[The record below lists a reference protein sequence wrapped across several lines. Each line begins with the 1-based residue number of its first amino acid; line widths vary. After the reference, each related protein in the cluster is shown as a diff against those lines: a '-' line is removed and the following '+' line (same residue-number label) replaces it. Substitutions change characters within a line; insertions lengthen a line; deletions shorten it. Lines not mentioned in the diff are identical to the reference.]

1 MKHKTLKLDKIRI
14 DGDTQPRAGI
24 STSLVA
30 DYAEA
35 MEAGNADFP
44 PAVVFFD
51 GADYWLADGFHRWHA
66 ANKNDLDGIY
76 CEIHNGTVDDARW
89 YSYSANQT
97 HGQRRSNADKEKA
110 VKAALLHPKGAGMS
124 DTSIAEHVG
133 VDVKTVG
140 KYRSELV
147 STMEIPESTSR
158 QGRDGRTIN
167 TTNIG
172 KGRDGPAASAKQA
185 DKPDIAI
192 DGESKPEKAEPGQ
205 DEEDYRAKWLR
216 EAATE
221 LHSSASDPMAMADFL
236 GCIVT
241 LVRSK
246 EPAVVAAI
254 LENIVNGL

>member
-1 MKHKTLKLDKIRI
+1 MKKRKLKLGKIRI

-24 STSLVA
+24 NTTLVA
-30 DYAEA
+30 EYATA
-35 MEAGNADFP
+35 MESGNADFP

-89 YSYSANQT
+89 YSYAANQT

-172 KGRDGPAASAKQA
+172 NRNPKPVKGSDGCPVEGYDKTEQYALECARVAITQLARIKPNNPGRDKSLIKVR
-185 DKPDIAI
+185 KWI
-192 DGESKPEKAEPGQ
+192 DDQLIQTGENQP
-205 DEEDYRAKWLR
+205 
-216 EAATE
+216 
-221 LHSSASDPMAMADFL
+221 
-236 GCIVT
+236 
-241 LVRSK
+241 
-246 EPAVVAAI
+246 
-254 LENIVNGL
+254 N